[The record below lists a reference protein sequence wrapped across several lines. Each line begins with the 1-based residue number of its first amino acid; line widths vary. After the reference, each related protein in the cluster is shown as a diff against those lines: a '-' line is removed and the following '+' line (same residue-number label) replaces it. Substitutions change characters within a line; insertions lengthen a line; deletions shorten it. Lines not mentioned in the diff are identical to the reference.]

1 MTMKSLSLS
10 ALGAALVA
18 TTILMAVPPNG
29 FAANEP
35 ASAATP
41 TPPAIRV
48 VAAERRELTETLSVT
63 GTIVPRQE
71 AAAGTD
77 LNGLTVTA
85 LDADE
90 GDKVRAGE
98 VLARLDRSSLDTQ
111 LAQADAS
118 RAQAE
123 ASIAQARA
131 QIGDAE
137 VGVRQAGEALE
148 RSTALQAKGVATK
161 AELDNAVNASDSAR
175 AKLVSAQKALAVSQ
189 AQLGIIDAQRESV
202 LLQIAKTEVK
212 APADGLVLARNATLG
227 GVVSASGG
235 PLFTIAIDGQFELDA
250 TVPET
255 ALPTLAEGM
264 KATVM
269 VAGGKKQ
276 LPGAIRL
283 ISPEVDQ
290 KSRLGSIRITLPA
303 DCIARSGNFAR
314 GDIEIASRDGVAV
327 PASAVIFRGRD
338 AFLQRVDDGR
348 VSTVP
353 VQLGVRADGFVEVV
367 SGLEEGQE
375 IVSRAGTFVADGD
388 MVTPVPTSTRGEIT
402 GAIKP

>member
-98 VLARLDRSSLDTQ
+98 VLARLDRSLLDTQ
-111 LAQADAS
+111 LAQADAN

-235 PLFTIAIDGQFELDA
+235 PD
-250 TVPET
+250 
-255 ALPTLAEGM
+255 
-264 KATVM
+264 
-269 VAGGKKQ
+269 
-276 LPGAIRL
+276 R
-283 ISPEVDQ
+283 
-290 KSRLGSIRITLPA
+290 
-303 DCIARSGNFAR
+303 
-314 GDIEIASRDGVAV
+314 
-327 PASAVIFRGRD
+327 
-338 AFLQRVDDGR
+338 
-348 VSTVP
+348 
-353 VQLGVRADGFVEVV
+353 RAHV
-367 SGLEEGQE
+367 
-375 IVSRAGTFVADGD
+375 
-388 MVTPVPTSTRGEIT
+388 
-402 GAIKP
+402 